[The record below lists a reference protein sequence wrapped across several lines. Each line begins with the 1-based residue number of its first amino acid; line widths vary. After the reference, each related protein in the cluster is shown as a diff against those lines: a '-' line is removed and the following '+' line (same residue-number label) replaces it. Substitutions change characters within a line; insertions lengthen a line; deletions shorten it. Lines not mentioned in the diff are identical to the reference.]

1 MANKYFTSIIEQ
13 LVLIMVFKKV
23 SSLLSQKAKSLII
36 VDKTLRLL
44 TYQNILLSSV
54 NHMVALT

>member
-36 VDKTLRLL
+36 ADKTLRLL